1 MTKIIAYIY
10 TLIGLIIGMLD
21 WISGFKFSLIT
32 FGGVKCALEGSVDC
46 VASFIEKI
54 IVFTINSAIWPLL
67 LLEWVVNNLLGV
79 LIIILVIVGIWRVI
93 NHFSN

>member
-67 LLEWVVNNLLGV
+67 LLNWIVNNFVLVIILIIIVIV
-79 LIIILVIVGIWRVI
+79 LIIY
-93 NHFSN
+93 FKFK